1 MLSVKCEMVNFYLKL
16 SKGIV
21 SVWFS
26 NQWMGPRGE
35 ISLAPRTIDSGWF
48 QTVCENKTPHNSI
61 EKKIVFLIFKN
72 LISTQMFDLCALF
85 CQYQFPSPIQ
95 TIKVAEMS
103 ATQIMN
109 LLFNEKFRIVS
120 IYKCIFVTKA
130 NIHKEFHSNDINPDI
145 INFI

>member
-1 MLSVKCEMVNFYLKL
+1 M
-16 SKGIV
+16 
-21 SVWFS
+21 
-26 NQWMGPRGE
+26 
-35 ISLAPRTIDSGWF
+35 
-48 QTVCENKTPHNSI
+48 
-61 EKKIVFLIFKN
+61 KIVFLIFKK

-130 NIHKEFHSNDINPDI
+130 NIHKELHSNDVYPDI

>member
-1 MLSVKCEMVNFYLKL
+1 
-16 SKGIV
+16 
-21 SVWFS
+21 
-26 NQWMGPRGE
+26 
-35 ISLAPRTIDSGWF
+35 
-48 QTVCENKTPHNSI
+48 
-61 EKKIVFLIFKN
+61 
-72 LISTQMFDLCALF
+72 MFDLCALF
-85 CQYQFPSPIQ
+85 CQYQFPSSIQ

-130 NIHKEFHSNDINPDI
+130 NIHKELHRNDIYPDI